1 MICGSRYQIV
11 VSQFKLLVVAVIAAA
26 ISPLLA
32 SQAGLSLAVLFS
44 GVMCALIWA
53 QEIFIIQ
60 FGKYQDENIEFTRRF
75 QERYSD
81 FPESL
86 VGWFPYLL
94 SLVIVIYIFLEIG
107 GELSM
112 NGWLILVFSF
122 FTLARIFDPLLGC
135 ISTHEPISWS
145 SMIAYVV
152 IFAFATSSAI
162 DPSKLDFYPFPFIV
176 MESILLS
183 VITFSILNLRMAY
196 YQKYCFLQ
204 EQNLEMQLKLVL
216 IPLLILS
223 VHQVV
228 TIVNSIDFTS
238 ILNR

>member
-1 MICGSRYQIV
+1 MICGLWHQLT
-11 VSQFKLLVVAVIAAA
+11 VSQYKLLIVAVIAAA

-32 SQAGLSLAVLFS
+32 LQADLSLAVLFS
-44 GVMCALIWA
+44 GVMCVLIWA

-60 FGKYQDENIEFTRRF
+60 IKYRDDNIEFTRRF
-75 QERYSD
+75 QER
-81 FPESL
+81 FPGFPASL
-86 VGWFPYLL
+86 IGWFPYLL
-94 SLVIVIYIFLEIG
+94 SLVIVTYILLEIG
-107 GELSM
+107 GEPSI

-122 FTLARIFDPLLGC
+122 FSLVRIFDPLLGC

-152 IFAFATSSAI
+152 IFAFATSSVI
-162 DPSKLDFYPFPFIV
+162 DPSKLDFYPFPIIV

-183 VITFSILNLRMAY
+183 VTIFTILNLRMAY

-216 IPLLILS
+216 IPLLVLS

>member
-60 FGKYQDENIEFTRRF
+60 FGKYRDENIEFTRRF

-112 NGWLILVFSF
+112 NGMLILVFSF
-122 FTLARIFDPLLGC
+122 FTLAKIFDPLLGC
-135 ISTHEPISWS
+135 ISTDDPTSWS

>member
-1 MICGSRYQIV
+1 
-11 VSQFKLLVVAVIAAA
+11 
-26 ISPLLA
+26 
-32 SQAGLSLAVLFS
+32 
-44 GVMCALIWA
+44 
-53 QEIFIIQ
+53 
-60 FGKYQDENIEFTRRF
+60 
-75 QERYSD
+75 
-81 FPESL
+81 
-86 VGWFPYLL
+86 
-94 SLVIVIYIFLEIG
+94 
-107 GELSM
+107 
-112 NGWLILVFSF
+112 
-122 FTLARIFDPLLGC
+122 
-135 ISTHEPISWS
+135 
-145 SMIAYVV
+145 MIAYVV
-152 IFAFATSSAI
+152 IFAFVTSSAI

-238 ILNR
+238 ILNG